1 MAHRS
6 GERPRQAPPRQMLRA
21 APRPDSRLLAPPPRE
36 TTQVRIRPLP
46 ERRPPRIR
54 IRLRW
59 YDVLCLALIAA
70 ALLELYARHGRA

>member
-6 GERPRQAPPRQMLRA
+6 GQRHQAPPRQMLRA
-21 APRPDSRLLAPPPRE
+21 APRPDSRLLAPPRE

-46 ERRPPRIR
+46 QPRRL

-59 YDVLCLALIAA
+59 HDALCLALIAA
-70 ALLELYARHGRA
+70 AILALYLRHGRF